1 MQRVRIRTER
11 EAPWK
16 LIILHA
22 SLCES
27 ADRQADTQ
35 KCYKYQITHLASE
48 DLLSFLRWD
57 HRSIPERV
65 PLRVGIDRAGRLYGN
80 SNSVTRIMFDK
91 LFILFLHLVMF
102 QNLQIVTSIFGDAGA
117 TADLHGSY
125 ISTT

>member
-1 MQRVRIRTER
+1 MQRVRIRAER

-35 KCYKYQITHLASE
+35 KCYKYQIAHLASE

-57 HRSIPERV
+57 HRSTPERV

-80 SNSVTRIMFDK
+80 SNSVTRIM
-91 LFILFLHLVMF
+91 LTNFLHYF
-102 QNLQIVTSIFGDAGA
+102 
-117 TADLHGSY
+117 Y
-125 ISTT
+125 I